1 MTPRFPQRIYT
12 AEEVERARRLAASGF
27 KHRLVLKGSP
37 DFQRAAKAALA
48 HVKTAGF
55 YDFVKTYIRQI
66 VEIDGFS
73 QLRDDEAAIWVNT
86 PLLANPIEAAGFI
99 VQKAYLMQE
108 FLNGRPHFGGAAEAK
123 SVEKRVA
130 FLRALAANSP
140 SPAVREECK
149 QMLKRWAESGL
160 AF

>member
-1 MTPRFPQRIYT
+1 M
-12 AEEVERARRLAASGF
+12 
-27 KHRLVLKGSP
+27 
-37 DFQRAAKAALA
+37 

-55 YDFVKTYIRQI
+55 HDFVRTYIKQI

-99 VQKAYLMQE
+99 IQKAYLMQE

-123 SVEKRVA
+123 SVEQRVA

-140 SPAVREECK
+140 SPAVRRECK
-149 QMLKRWAESGL
+149 QMLQRWAESNL